1 MKQVKDNSKPD
12 EETAAGEGYRHFPF
26 QKDKGFRQDPALLNS
41 YKSKNEVQV
50 MGRGVPWTLVE
61 KIMSPDLK

>member
-1 MKQVKDNSKPD
+1 MKQAKDNTKPD

-26 QKDKGFRQDPALLNS
+26 QKDKGSRQDPALPNS

-50 MGRGVPWTLVE
+50 VARGRHGHL
-61 KIMSPDLK
+61 